1 MSKVIKIDDE
11 NYEQLRIIAFNN
23 RVSIQSVADELV
35 KIGLNSEKSKEMDV
49 IDRGIKVKITR

>member
-35 KIGLNSEKSKEMDV
+35 KIGLNSEKSKEMNV